1 MFEYLI
7 FKTNWH
13 FIMNDKR
20 SLQDIHAPKS
30 ICFGCGPLNENGL
43 KIKSYKYKNG
53 LRMRFH
59 PKKEHQAFPGVLNG
73 GIIGTLFD
81 CHGNWTA
88 AMSIF
93 ESNNQKQFPATVTAF
108 FEVQLLK
115 PTRIDTKIEIF
126 SQTVTSSKNKAKV
139 ELELFS
145 KNDICAKSIGVF
157 VSVKEGHPAFY
168 RW

>member
-1 MFEYLI
+1 M
-7 FKTNWH
+7 
-13 FIMNDKR
+13 
-20 SLQDIHAPKS
+20 S
-30 ICFGCGPLNENGL
+30 
-43 KIKSYKYKNG
+43 
-53 LRMRFH
+53 FH

-115 PTRIDTKIEIF
+115 PTPVNTKIEIF
-126 SQTVTSSKNKAKV
+126 SQIITSSKNKAKV

-145 KNDICAKSIGVF
+145 NNDIYAKSIGVF

>member
-1 MFEYLI
+1 MI
-7 FKTNWH
+7 
-13 FIMNDKR
+13 DKK
-20 SLQDIHAPKS
+20 SLQDIHSPKS
-30 ICFGCGPLNENGL
+30 ICFGCGPMNENGL

-53 LRMRFH
+53 LRMNFH

-93 ESNNQKQFPATVTAF
+93 ESNNLKQFPATVTAF
-108 FEVQLLK
+108 FEVKLLK
-115 PTRIDTKIEIF
+115 PTPVDTKIKIF
-126 SQTVTSSKNKAKV
+126 SKTVTLSKNKARV

>member
-1 MFEYLI
+1 
-7 FKTNWH
+7 
-13 FIMNDKR
+13 MNNKK
-20 SLQDIHAPKS
+20 SLQDIYAPKS
-30 ICFGCGPLNENGL
+30 ICFGCGPINENGL

-53 LRMRFH
+53 LKMNFR
-59 PKKEHQAFPGVLNG
+59 PKKNHQAFPGVLNG

-93 ESNNQKQFPATVTAF
+93 ESNKEKKFPSTVTAY
-108 FEVQLLK
+108 FEVQLLR
-115 PTRIDTKIEIF
+115 PAPVDTNLEIF
-126 SQTVTSSKNKAKV
+126 SKIVTSSKNKAKV

-145 KNDICAKSIGVF
+145 KNKIYAKSKGVF
-157 VSVKEGHPAFY
+157 ISVKEGHPAFY

>member
-1 MFEYLI
+1 MSDVGDMSVQEKYAS
-7 FKTNWH
+7 N
-13 FIMNDKR
+13 
-20 SLQDIHAPKS
+20 S
-30 ICFGCGPLNENGL
+30 ICFGCGPANPNGLRIRSFRSENGL
-43 KIKSYKYKNG
+43 VMEFET
-53 LRMRFH
+53 L
-59 PKKEHQAFPGVLNG
+59 PEHQAFPGVLNG

-115 PTRIDTKIEIF
+115 PTPVDTKIEIF
-126 SQTVTSSKNKAKV
+126 SQIITSSKNKAKV